1 MWSRSA
7 NVQDQP
13 TVGLRLTLDEAETLH
28 ALLEDSLEAGERDA
42 RLERSY
48 RLLGWRILAARGG
61 TGLTGRVAGLARGAD
76 TLEEYEAAREEVLGP
91 VLDGLERGENRDP

>member
-1 MWSRSA
+1 M
-7 NVQDQP
+7 QDEP
-13 TVGLRLTLDEAETLH
+13 TVELQLSLEEAETLH
-28 ALLEDSLEAGERDA
+28 ALLENCLESGEQDP

-61 TGLTGRVAGLARGAD
+61 TGLTGRVAGLAREAGS
-76 TLEEYEAAREEVLGP
+76 LEEYEAAREKMLGP